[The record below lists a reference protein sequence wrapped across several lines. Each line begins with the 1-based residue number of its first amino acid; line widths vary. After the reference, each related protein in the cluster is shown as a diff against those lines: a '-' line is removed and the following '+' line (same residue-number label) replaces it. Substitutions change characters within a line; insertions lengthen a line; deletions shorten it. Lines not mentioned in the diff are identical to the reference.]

1 MGFLG
6 FIELYSIRIEDDSRG
21 GGGNYK
27 DIAFSPA
34 TVRSVRGLGTDYN
47 RHVIYY
53 RIGSIA

>member
-34 TVRSVRGLGTDYN
+34 TIRSVRGLGIDRN
-47 RHVIYY
+47 RYVIRY
-53 RIGSIA
+53 RTGSTA